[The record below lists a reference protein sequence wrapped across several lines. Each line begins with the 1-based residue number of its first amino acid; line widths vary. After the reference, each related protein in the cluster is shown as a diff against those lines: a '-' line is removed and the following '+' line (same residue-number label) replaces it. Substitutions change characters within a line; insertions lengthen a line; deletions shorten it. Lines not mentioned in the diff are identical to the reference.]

1 MRQGLRARWLVT
13 LLSVGVVIALQSRS
27 GLAQVDATA
36 NAPAR
41 TLPAM
46 PSQAQGAAQLAP
58 PHQVAAAE
66 SAPVALRPPVVAAPV
81 VPVAA
86 PVVHGTVPVTT
97 PSAAVAPAA
106 ASASAGLAP
115 TLGAT
120 GSVTGGSSLATSL
133 PANVRASTVRV
144 VSIVVEQDTDRPIK
158 GEFGLGDTLVV
169 QLEPGNLAE
178 LIAQAQ
184 LERQPLGLFIGGW
197 FLPGIPALPQPGVP
211 DVLRYYLERTDE
223 NEAIWSRIL
232 GRRFLVSKEPVHITV
247 GTPNG
252 RVVAASD
259 VRMGVELMDSRIAV
273 VLGLAILL
281 ILGLTAYLAF
291 RTAIL
296 RESQF
301 RLPDG
306 RMASYSLG
314 RSQMAFWFINIFV
327 SYLFIWA
334 ITGAIPEITTSV
346 LTLLGIGGATALG
359 ARILDDNKL
368 GQRKE
373 QDPPRA
379 EATIQPSRSFL
390 ADLIQDYNQGGYSLP
405 RVQMVMWTGAMFVVF
420 WTSVLQ
426 KLTMPDFD
434 NTTLALMGI
443 SSGTY
448 LGFKIPEK

>member
-1 MRQGLRARWLVT
+1 MRQGLPARWLVT

-66 SAPVALRPPVVAAPV
+66 SAPVAPRPPVAAAPVVSVAAPV
-81 VPVAA
+81 A
-86 PVVHGTVPVTT
+86 HGTVPVTT
-97 PSAAVAPAA
+97 SSAAVAPAA
-106 ASASAGLAP
+106 ASASASLAP

-120 GSVTGGSSLATSL
+120 GSVTGGSIRTTFL
-133 PANVRASTVRV
+133 PANVRAPTVRV

-158 GEFGLGDTLVV
+158 GEFGLGGTLVV

-184 LERQPLGLFIGGW
+184 LERQPLG
-197 FLPGIPALPQPGVP
+197 
-211 DVLRYYLERTDE
+211 
-223 NEAIWSRIL
+223 
-232 GRRFLVSKEPVHITV
+232 
-247 GTPNG
+247 
-252 RVVAASD
+252 
-259 VRMGVELMDSRIAV
+259 
-273 VLGLAILL
+273 
-281 ILGLTAYLAF
+281 
-291 RTAIL
+291 
-296 RESQF
+296 
-301 RLPDG
+301 
-306 RMASYSLG
+306 
-314 RSQMAFWFINIFV
+314 
-327 SYLFIWA
+327 LFIWA

-368 GQRKE
+368 DQRKE
-373 QDPPRA
+373 QDPPH
-379 EATIQPSRSFL
+379 
-390 ADLIQDYNQGGYSLP
+390 
-405 RVQMVMWTGAMFVVF
+405 
-420 WTSVLQ
+420 
-426 KLTMPDFD
+426 
-434 NTTLALMGI
+434 TTLALMGI

>member
-1 MRQGLRARWLVT
+1 M
-13 LLSVGVVIALQSRS
+13 
-27 GLAQVDATA
+27 
-36 NAPAR
+36 
-41 TLPAM
+41 
-46 PSQAQGAAQLAP
+46 
-58 PHQVAAAE
+58 
-66 SAPVALRPPVVAAPV
+66 
-81 VPVAA
+81 
-86 PVVHGTVPVTT
+86 
-97 PSAAVAPAA
+97 
-106 ASASAGLAP
+106 
-115 TLGAT
+115 
-120 GSVTGGSSLATSL
+120 GGSILTTFL
-133 PANVRASTVRV
+133 PANVRAPTVRI

-178 LIAQAQ
+178 MITQAQ
-184 LERQPLGLFIGGW
+184 VERQPLGLFVGGW

-211 DVLRYYLERTDE
+211 DVLRYYLERTDD
-223 NEAIWSRIL
+223 NEAVWSRIL
-232 GRRFLVSKEPVHITV
+232 GRRFLVSKEPVHVTV

-426 KLTMPDFD
+426 KLAMPDFD